1 MQEQRFK
8 RLLAIS
14 VKKLAKLNEFDK
26 RRTDDNL
33 APTTALNTGS
43 QQWVRPDTYVIQLLT
58 QERPGGGRSP
68 DSPIL
73 LHTVNMIVT

>member
-8 RLLAIS
+8 ILLAIS
-14 VKKLAKLNEFDK
+14 VKKLVKLNEFDK

-58 QERPGGGRSP
+58 QRRGQAEEEALTLPFYC
-68 DSPIL
+68 IQ
-73 LHTVNMIVT
+73 